1 MCSLS
6 LNRILLLTSSSS
18 NTICL
23 IVNCIGVY
31 CNCIGCFL
39 KQLSPWKL
47 MCKHEIQKQS
57 LETPAY
63 SGEHYKMSY
72 SFRTKPYSTQD

>member
-31 CNCIGCFL
+31 CNCIGC
-39 KQLSPWKL
+39 
-47 MCKHEIQKQS
+47 EIQKQS